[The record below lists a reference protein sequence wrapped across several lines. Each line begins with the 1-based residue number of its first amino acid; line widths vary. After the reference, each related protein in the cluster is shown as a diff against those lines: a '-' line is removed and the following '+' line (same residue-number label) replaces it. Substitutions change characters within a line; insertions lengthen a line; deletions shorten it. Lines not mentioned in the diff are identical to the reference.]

1 LGAIEP
7 LSLSNEITAY
17 HHLATL
23 GETAPEGF
31 VYRAFSRH
39 HIDQARLELA
49 QAGGLDQ
56 WLQRKGDAYRR
67 GHSTP
72 LQARTISAGHRL
84 SHNLEDI
91 ISHGVHLEMPPTFT
105 PNGGCSEDLAP
116 QYVSNKHRVH
126 HSMVG
131 DVEAGRVIIIPWND
145 LSPTDKA
152 SVHVSKVTWA
162 PKAGRHIGRIC
173 INLTSGSRRY
183 PSLNHSI
190 DMTRSR
196 SRYPKPP
203 PSDIRDVADAIL
215 MKKALHPL
223 SELSLAQCDVSGA
236 YTTMSMDAVSCKLQ
250 TVFLEVELAPGE
262 PITRCLVFVLT
273 NIFGNKIAGDAYGVA
288 ASVCKDLYDNQRGV
302 GSFGS
307 VMYVDDHT
315 LVEPTTEI
323 HRCLDVAAS
332 LPIAILGE
340 RAIDRS
346 SGKVLVMGTRGD
358 VIGFTCDLTQG
369 TIGPKRKSLVKMFYL
384 LFVVL
389 PDNVCSEEL
398 HILVPTERLHSLT
411 GLLQFFSTGV
421 AASSGFLRALH
432 SSIQHRRPLSLL
444 NVSAKRSLGF
454 WRALIFMAIQHEG
467 GFERRIENMSRHLL
481 PTRRLTTDACTSIGG
496 GAHLAFWEGGS
507 GRRAIVPGSDAEWGD
522 LLRLNSAT
530 PSGRS
535 AYPWNAALPHLFS
548 IASPPLFTPNHDS
561 TPPIQ
566 GYISVAQ
573 YSGALVGE
581 SAPRERTVD
590 HGLCCEIG
598 FIRWTC
604 DELAMFQRCSV
615 SINLLEY
622 FVAALYL
629 IGWVESLE
637 GQVVE
642 VVIDN
647 TTAVSWFMK
656 DRGGGAIAENLVII
670 MTMFCYKHGIITQPF
685 HIAGFDNV
693 FADRLSRDI
702 SLQEDDESASP
713 PVSTSSR
720 TTHSLRLSTARSI
733 LMTLSEWPSIMPLQN
748 LLEIVDRL
756 G

>member
-31 VYRAFSRH
+31 VHRAFSRL
-39 HIDQARLELA
+39 HIDQARLEFSR
-49 QAGGLDQ
+49 AGSLDQ
-56 WLQRKGDAYRR
+56 WLQRKGDTYRR
-67 GHSTP
+67 GHATS

-84 SHNLEDI
+84 SPNLVDI
-91 ISHGVHLEMPPTFT
+91 ISHGVHLEMPPAFT
-105 PNGGCSEDLAP
+105 PNGGCSGDLSP

-131 DVEAGRVIIIPWND
+131 DVEAGRAIIIPWDD
-145 LSPTDKA
+145 LSPADKA

-173 INLTSGSRRY
+173 MNLSSGSRRH
-183 PSLNHSI
+183 PSLNRSI
-190 DMTRSR
+190 DMKKSR

-223 SELSLAQCDVSGA
+223 CELSLAQCDVSGA
-236 YTTMSMDAVSCKLQ
+236 YTTMSMDAASCKLQ
-250 TVFLEVELAPGE
+250 TVFLEVELAPKE
-262 PITRCLVFVLT
+262 PVTQCLIFVLT

-288 ASVCKDLYDNQRGV
+288 ATVCKDLYDNQREV
-302 GSFGS
+302 GPFGS

-389 PDNVCSEEL
+389 PADVCSEER

-432 SSIQHRRPLSLL
+432 SSIQHDRPLSLL

-467 GFERRIENMSRHLL
+467 GFEQRVENMSRYLR
-481 PTRRLTTDACTSIGG
+481 PTRRLTTDACTTIGG
-496 GAHLAFWEGGS
+496 GAYLAFWEGGS
-507 GRRAIVPGSDAEWGD
+507 GRQVIVPGSEAEWEW
-522 LLRLNSAT
+522 LLRLRPTT
-530 PSGRS
+530 PPGRF
-535 AYPWNAALPHLFS
+535 AYPWNSALPHLFS
-548 IASPPLFTPNHDS
+548 AAPTSPSNSDLDSPPPT
-561 TPPIQ
+561 Q
-566 GYISVAQ
+566 GYLSVAQ

-598 FIRWTC
+598 FIRWTH

-647 TTAVSWFMK
+647 TTAVSWFAK
-656 DRGGGAIAENLVII
+656 NRGGGAIAENLVII
-670 MTMFCYKHGIITQPF
+670 MTMFCYRHGIITSPF
-685 HIAGFDNV
+685 HIAGVDNV
-693 FADRLSRDI
+693 FADRLSRDT
-702 SLQEDDESASP
+702 SLQEDYEPVSP
-713 PVSTSSR
+713 PVKASSR
-720 TTHSLRLSTARSI
+720 TTPSLRMSTARNI

-748 LLEIVDRL
+748 LLDLVDRL